1 MAKYRELVAAGVVV
15 LMTLTVPAGAF
26 DPFGRPPARPG
37 RATTATGVGGIGMR
51 PYRNLGSWI
60 DMFDKGPW
68 DDPERAV
75 ARAANRGVTTLY
87 IQTAN
92 YRSRRAIYR
101 PRALGKLIDA
111 AHLAGLDVVAWYL
124 PSFKHLKK
132 DLKRSK
138 AAIDFET
145 DIGGRFDSFAMDIES
160 TEVDDI
166 DRRNERMLRLSRRV
180 RRYIGGASVMAAIV
194 PEAGALYWPSF
205 PYASVA
211 NHYDL
216 FMPMGYF
223 TYRVRGRAAVR
234 RYTRSNVDA
243 VRSGVGDATFPV
255 HPIGGIAGRTRAG
268 EVRAY
273 VKAVQGRAALG
284 GSLYDL
290 PITKKREWR
299 ELGPLAR

>member
-1 MAKYRELVAAGVVV
+1 MAKYRTSVAAAVVV
-15 LMTLTVPAGAF
+15 LMALTVPAGAF
-26 DPFGRPPARPG
+26 DPFERAPERHDRFTAPAAAG
-37 RATTATGVGGIGMR
+37 AISLR
-51 PYRNLGSWI
+51 PYRDLGSWI

-68 DDPERAV
+68 EHPDRAI
-75 ARAANRGVTTLY
+75 ARAANRGVSTIY

-101 PRALGKLIDA
+101 PRALAELIDA
-111 AHLAGLDVVAWYL
+111 AHLAGLDVVSWYL
-124 PSFKHLKK
+124 PSFKNLKK

-138 AAIDFET
+138 AAIDFMT
-145 DIGGRFDSFAMDIES
+145 DTGGRFDSFAMDIES

-180 RRYIGGASVMAAIV
+180 RNYVGGAYAMAAIV

-234 RYTRSNVDA
+234 RYTRANIDA
-243 VRSGVGDATFPV
+243 VRSGTGDATFPV
-255 HPIGGIAGRTRAG
+255 HAIGGIAGRSRSG

-273 VKAVQGRAALG
+273 VKAVQGRGALG

-290 PITKKREWR
+290 PITTKREWR
-299 ELGPLAR
+299 ELAPLAR